1 MGRKSNANAVRR
13 LLAFV
18 HLRPIKEDMYNALLH
33 SHSGLRWIVLACVL
47 GAIVKSIIGLTGG
60 SPFDKASDK
69 LTLFSLISCHLMLV
83 IGLVL
88 YGVSPIVHAGFQ
100 SGGSI
105 MKDPILRFWIVEHL
119 SMMIIGIAL
128 ITIGR
133 VRLKKLNDDKAKHK
147 NVLIFFGIGL
157 LLILSRIPWPFME
170 IGANRGW
177 F

>member
-1 MGRKSNANAVRR
+1 MRIVSG
-13 LLAFV
+13 LACV
-18 HLRPIKEDMYNALLH
+18 HLSLLKTTMYDILLH
-33 SHSGLRWIVLACVL
+33 SHSGLRWVVLICVL
-47 GAIVKSIIGLTGG
+47 GAIIKSIMGLSNG
-60 SPFDKASDK
+60 SPFDKVTDK

-88 YGVSPIVHAGFQ
+88 YGVSPIIHAGVQ

-105 MKDPILRFWIVEHL
+105 MKDPILRFWMVEHL

-128 ITIGR
+128 ITVGR
-133 VRLKKLNDDKAKHK
+133 VRLKKIAEDNKKHK